1 MTSGRAFEM
10 VSVLRELGR
19 HVAEIR
25 NTLEGVFVREQIT
38 EIVEDLYDIGNVL
51 DVHEIFGGFTNRSF
65 GIRVRRDGREQT
77 YFVRKYKPGT
87 TREEIRFEHALIRH
101 AIENGL
107 TIVAG
112 IVVNRKDATFVAP
125 GNSGSLFAIYEY
137 LPGEDRYTW
146 DNPALSDAEFANA
159 ARVLAEFHNAVRAF
173 DPAGLKRK
181 ELPIRDLWPGMAEKL
196 SGLSQRKSGGKLIA
210 YYLAHLPEILDTI
223 GRHPLDP
230 AEVDRLPVIPTH
242 YDFHPGNL
250 KWAQDRVVGIFDFDW
265 AKMDLRLFD
274 VCMALV
280 YFCGRWDDRR
290 DGEVRLHPLAIFLG
304 AYQARLREL
313 AGLAPI
319 AAPEMKLLAQMMTIA
334 NIYLLHWGVN
344 FYHAGKI

>member
-1 MTSGRAFEM
+1 
-10 VSVLRELGR
+10 
-19 HVAEIR
+19 
-25 NTLEGVFVREQIT
+25 
-38 EIVEDLYDIGNVL
+38 
-51 DVHEIFGGFTNRSF
+51 
-65 GIRVRRDGREQT
+65 
-77 YFVRKYKPGT
+77 
-87 TREEIRFEHALIRH
+87 ALIRH

-112 IVVNRKDATFVAP
+112 IVVNRHGATFVAP
-125 GNSGSLFAIYEY
+125 DNSDSLFAIYEY
-137 LPGEDRYTW
+137 LPGKDRYTW
-146 DNPALSDAEFANA
+146 DNPALSHAEFANA

-196 SGLSQRKSGGKLIA
+196 KGLFLREGGGKLTP
-210 YYLAHLPEILDTI
+210 YYLAHLQEILDTV
-223 GRHPLDP
+223 GRHPLGP

-250 KWAQDRVVGIFDFDW
+250 KWDQARVVGIFDFDW

-274 VCMALV
+274 VCLALV
-280 YFCGRWDDRR
+280 YFCGQWDGRR
-290 DGEVRLHPLAIFLG
+290 DGEVRLRPLAIFLG

-319 AAPEMKLLAQMMTIA
+319 AAPEMKLLPKMMTIA

-344 FYHAGKI
+344 LYQARENLNDYEYLAYLKHSVRLMRWIEAHREAIEDTAGKTLV